1 MDAIQKVDKQIEKQQ
16 KALDA
21 LKEKRQ
27 QLIRE
32 KREQEQKEK
41 EKAAWYQA
49 FRNAADGPLKER
61 FGDEYYKQVSAE
73 ETAQMAVQSIADP
86 ESMQEEME
94 MPGEQTGHAALPD
107 GKEGECGWM

>member
-16 KALDA
+16 KTLDA

-32 KREQEQKEK
+32 KKEQEQKEK

-49 FRNAADGPLKER
+49 FRDAADGPLKER
-61 FGDEYYKQVSAE
+61 FGEEYYKQIPAE
-73 ETAQMAVQSIADP
+73 ETARMAVQSIGEP
-86 ESMQEEME
+86 KSMQAETE
-94 MPGEQTGHAALPD
+94 MPGEQTEPAALPD

>member
-16 KALDA
+16 KTLDA

-32 KREQEQKEK
+32 KKEQEQKEK

-49 FRNAADGPLKER
+49 FRDAADGPLKER
-61 FGDEYYKQVSAE
+61 FGEEYYKQVSAE
-73 ETAQMAVQSIADP
+73 ETAQMAVQFIADS
-86 ESMQEEME
+86 ESMQEAVE
-94 MPGEQTGHAALPD
+94 MPGEQTEPAALSD
-107 GKEGECGWM
+107 MQEGEC